1 MIKLVFLGTSDAVP
15 SKERNHTSILLNY
28 KDENILIDCGEGTQ
42 RQFRKA
48 DLNPCKLTRILI
60 THWHGDHILGIPGL
74 LQTLNFSDYEKPLLI
89 YGPKGTKE
97 FMNQIL
103 KTFIFQGKFNIEVKE
118 VGDSQVRSGSSE
130 SQAKGKF
137 FENEDFYLEAKK
149 MTHGVPCNAYT
160 FVKKNKIRIDK
171 EKLEKTKIQGPILQ
185 KLKQGKDIVYEGKKY
200 LAKNLTYKE
209 EGKKI
214 SFVFD
219 TSFNKE
225 IIPFVKNSDLLVCES
240 TFGEELEKKAEEYHH
255 LTSKQT
261 AEIAKKSN
269 SKKLILTHISQRYSK
284 NPEQILKTAKKF
296 FKNSFLAKDLDI
308 VEVK

>member
-48 DLNPCKLTRILI
+48 DLNPCKLTRLLI
-60 THWHGDHILGIPGL
+60 THWHGDHVLGIPGL
-74 LQTLNFSDYEKPLLI
+74 LQTLNFSDYSKPVII

-97 FMNQIL
+97 FMNQVL

-118 VGDSQVRSGSSE
+118 VE
-130 SQAKGKF
+130 GKF
-137 FENEDFYLEAKK
+137 FENDDFYLEAKK

-160 FVKKNKIRIDK
+160 FVQKNKIRIDK
-171 EKLEKTKIQGPILQ
+171 KKLMKTKIQGPILQ
-185 KLKQGKDIVYEGKKY
+185 KLKQGKDIIYDGKKY
-200 LAKNLTYKE
+200 LAKNFIYHE

-214 SFVFD
+214 SFVLD
-219 TSFNKE
+219 TSLNKD
-225 IIPFVKNSDLLVCES
+225 IVPFVKNSDLLVCES
-240 TFGEELEKKAEEYHH
+240 TFGEEFEKKAGEYNH
-255 LTSKQT
+255 LTAKQT

-284 NPEQILKTAKKF
+284 NPESILKTAKKI
-296 FKNSFLAKDLDI
+296 FKNSSLAEDLEI
-308 VEVK
+308 VEI